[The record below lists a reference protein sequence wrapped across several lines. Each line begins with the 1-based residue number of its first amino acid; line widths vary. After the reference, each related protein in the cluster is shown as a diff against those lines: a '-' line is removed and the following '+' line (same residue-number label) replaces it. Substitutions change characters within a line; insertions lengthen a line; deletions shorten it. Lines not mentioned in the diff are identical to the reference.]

1 MFARILAWVASGG
14 LSGITTALQQAY
26 EARLR
31 AQTDSEKLATDLKI
45 RELESRRDI
54 ILAAQADKYE
64 RWIRILIALPFVAY
78 LWKLV
83 VFDKILGMG
92 ATDALSPMLTQ
103 ILWTVIG
110 GYFVLATAKVIRK

>member
-1 MFARILAWVASGG
+1 MLATILSWVAGGG
-14 LSGITTALQQAY
+14 LSGITKALQQAY

-31 AQTDSEKLATDLKI
+31 AQTDSEKLAADMKI

-54 ILAAQADKYE
+54 ILSAQADKYE
-64 RWIRILIALPFVAY
+64 RWVRIMIAAPFVAY

-83 VFDKILGMG
+83 LWDKVLGMG